1 MDKFKFT
8 PGQLQKVVIDIKN
21 PGEKVEPSEYSVIE
35 QTECLFEKTARAVAG
50 LNRSQPSQRAT

>member
-35 QTECLFEKTARAVAG
+35 
-50 LNRSQPSQRAT
+50 